1 MKLETFHGPDMRTA
15 LSLVRAALGE
25 DAMVVHTS
33 RQNRDGRNEVRVVA
47 AAAHEVVP
55 LRARL
60 ERGEGS
66 SLVPA
71 EDADNGRPRVIA
83 LVGPTGA
90 GKTTTAA
97 KLALHA
103 DAFGQQRVGFLA
115 LDTYRVAA
123 LEQLQTY
130 ADIMGAPMEVAYHA
144 GDVEP
149 AMEALDDCHTI
160 IVDAPGRSPIHRSFL
175 QWRVALQRTRPD
187 EVHLVL
193 PATIHPAAG
202 RAHKDGYRDCG
213 LTHLL
218 VTKLDE
224 MPEAAGVLD
233 LAETVNL
240 PVRWTT
246 DGQDVPGDLRRGGAG
261 LLTSAARAAE
271 EVRARLA

>member
-1 MKLETFHGPDMRTA
+1 MDLETFRGPDMGTA
-15 LSLVRAALGE
+15 LALVRATLGE
-25 DAMVVHTS
+25 DAMIIHTARS
-33 RQNRDGRNEVRVVA
+33 GADGVEVVA
-47 AAAHEVVP
+47 APATQVEPLHAALDP
-55 LRARL
+55 D
-60 ERGEGS
+60 
-66 SLVPA
+66 
-71 EDADNGRPRVIA
+71 DAIRITADGPVGRPRVVA

-103 DAFGQQRVGFLA
+103 DAFGGKRVGFLG

-130 ADIMGAPMEVAYHA
+130 ADIMGAPFEVAYHA

-149 AMEALDDCHTI
+149 AMSALAECDVV
-160 IVDAPGRSPIHRSFL
+160 IVDAPGRSPAHSSFT
-175 QWRVALQRTRPD
+175 QWRVALGRTRPD

-193 PATIHPAAG
+193 PATIQPRVG
-202 RAHKDGYRDCG
+202 RAHRDGYGDCH

-224 MPEAAGVLD
+224 MPDAAGAVE
-233 LAETVNL
+233 LAETLRL

-246 DGQDVPGDLRRGGAG
+246 DGQDVPGDLRRGGSG
-261 LLTSAARAAE
+261 LLTTAVRAAE
-271 EVRARLA
+271 RARVRLAG